1 MDNEIHLYGT
11 VGASWWDE
19 DWFSAATVREAL
31 SKVTG
36 DVTVRINSGGGIA
49 TEGQAIYTMLVDHPG
64 KVTVVVD
71 GVAAS
76 AASLI
81 AMAGDEIVMR
91 LGAWMLIH
99 DPATPWT
106 EGRGT
111 EADHMKEAEILGT
124 ISNAYA
130 DIYAARSGM
139 SREEARAVMKG
150 ETVIDG
156 PGAVEMGF
164 ATSYDGE
171 TKAAAAARFDYRIY
185 AHAPADL
192 RAASKGLGRV
202 PGKAAVMAMIAGR
215 SRPLQ
220 EEPKMAVKKDKATA
234 IAGADDEDRVDQTDG
249 QDTEDGAET
258 EADAGAAVTARRAEQ
273 GRATR
278 IMNLAT
284 MSGRDMAFASEHI
297 AKGTSSDAVM
307 EIIMKDRQ
315 DAEGDKPMH
324 GRETARIVRDERDTR
339 RAAMTEA
346 ITAQVNRKD
355 PKSDAA
361 RPYMAM
367 AIHEMAAI
375 CADYKGPMRS
385 AADRLDIFMAAA
397 HSTSDFPGIFENAL
411 NKSLME
417 RYQVAEPTYRK
428 LARRRDF
435 KDFRPHPMTR
445 SGDFPRLQSIGEN
458 GEIKF
463 GTFGE
468 KRETAQLSSY
478 AVGVGISRQMM
489 INDDLG
495 AIDDML
501 GDWGSMVADFEEQT
515 FYTFMGSATLSSDTL
530 AVWETATH
538 KNLAAA
544 GAAIS
549 VASLG
554 TAKAAMRKQTS
565 IDGLKLNITPSIL
578 LVGPDKEVE
587 ALQLVTQITPAQVA
601 NVNPFTGRLEVVVSA
616 QVSGTNWYLFA
627 DPASPGGTC
636 FVYGY
641 LDGFTGPRLR
651 TDQPFGTQGWQA
663 TLEHDFGTGARDFRG
678 TYKNPGA

>member
-1 MDNEIHLYGT
+1 MENEIHLYGT

-19 DWFSAATVREAL
+19 DCFTARTVREAL
-31 SKVTG
+31 AKITG
-36 DVTVRINSGGGIA
+36 DVTVRINSGGGAA

-64 KVTVVVD
+64 KVTVIVD

-111 EADHMKEAEILGT
+111 EADHKKEAEILGT

-130 DIYAARSGM
+130 DIYAARSGL
-139 SREEARAVMKG
+139 SREEARAVMRE
-150 ETVIDG
+150 ETVLDG
-156 PGAVEMGF
+156 PAAVEMGF
-164 ATSYDGE
+164 ATTYDGE
-171 TKAAAAARFDYRIY
+171 TQAAAAARFDYRIY

-192 RAASKGLGRV
+192 RAASKGLGRT

-215 SRPLQ
+215 PRTQ
-220 EEPKMAVKKDKATA
+220 KEEPKMADEEDKATA
-234 IAGADDEDRVDQTDG
+234 IAGADDKDQADETGGTDDKAAG
-249 QDTEDGAET
+249 DPGAV
-258 EADAGAAVTARRAEQ
+258 AAARRAEQ
-273 GRATR
+273 GRTMR

-284 MSGRDMAFASEHI
+284 MAGRNMEFATQHI
-297 AKGTSSDAVM
+297 AAGTSSDAVM

-324 GRETARIVRDERDTR
+324 GRETARVTRDERDTR
-339 RAAMTEA
+339 RTAMGAAIA
-346 ITAQVNRKD
+346 AQINRTD
-355 PKSDAA
+355 PKTDAA

-367 AIHEMAAI
+367 PLVEMAAI
-375 CADYKGPMRS
+375 CADHKGPMRT

-435 KDFRPHPMTR
+435 KDFRPHPMAR
-445 SGDFPRLQSIGEN
+445 SGDFPRLQPIGEN

-468 KRETAQLSSY
+468 KRETAQLSPF

-495 AIDDML
+495 AVDDML
-501 GDWGSMVADFEEQT
+501 GDWGSMVADFEEQS
-515 FYTFMGSATLSSDTL
+515 FYTFMGAATLSSDGL

-544 GAAIS
+544 GTAIT

-554 TAKAAMRKQTS
+554 VAKAAMRKQAS
-565 IDGLKLNITPSIL
+565 IDGMKLNITPSIL
-578 LVGPDKEVE
+578 LIGPDKEVE
-587 ALQLVTQITPAQVA
+587 ALQLVTAITPAQPS

-616 QVSGTNWYLFA
+616 QVTGTNWFLFA
-627 DPASPGGTC
+627 DPAGPGGAC

-663 TLEHDFGTGARDFRG
+663 TLEHDFGMGARDFRG

>member
-19 DWFSAATVREAL
+19 DYFTARTVREAL
-31 SKVTG
+31 SKITG
-36 DVTVRINSGGGIA
+36 DVTVRINSGGGVA

-99 DPATPWT
+99 DPASPWT

-111 EADHMKEAEILGT
+111 EADHQKEAEILGT

-130 DIYAARSGM
+130 DIYAARSGLT
-139 SREEARAVMKG
+139 REEARAVMRA
-150 ETVIDG
+150 ETVLDG
-156 PGAVEMGF
+156 AAAVEMGF
-164 ATSYDGE
+164 ATSYDGA
-171 TKAAAAARFDYRIY
+171 TQAAAAARFDYRIY

-192 RAASKGLGRV
+192 RAASKGLGRT

-215 SRPLQ
+215 PRTKR
-220 EEPKMAVKKDKATA
+220 EEPKLADEEDKAKA
-234 IAGADDEDRVDQTDG
+234 IAGADDEDQAEQTG
-249 QDTEDGAET
+249 GTEDKAAGDPGAV
-258 EADAGAAVTARRAEQ
+258 AAARRAEQ
-273 GRATR
+273 GRTMR
-278 IMNLAT
+278 IMNMAT
-284 MSGRDMAFASEHI
+284 MAGRDMEFASHHI
-297 AKGTSSDAVM
+297 AAGTSSDAVM
-307 EIIMKDRQ
+307 DLIMKDRQ

-324 GRETARIVRDERDTR
+324 GRETARITRDERTTR
-339 RAAMTEA
+339 REAMGAA
-346 ITAQVNRKD
+346 ITAQLNRTD
-355 PKSDAA
+355 PKTDAA
-361 RPYMAM
+361 RPFMAM
-367 AIHEMAAI
+367 PLYEMAAI
-375 CADYKGPMRS
+375 CADHKGPVRS
-385 AADRLDIFMAAA
+385 WADREAILMAAA

-417 RYQVAEPTYRK
+417 RYQVAERSYRQI
-428 LARRRDF
+428 ARRRDF
-435 KDFRPHPMTR
+435 KDFRPHPMVR
-445 SGDFPRLQSIGEN
+445 SGDFPRLQPIGED

-468 KRETAQLSSY
+468 KRETAQLAPY

-501 GDWGSMVADFEEQT
+501 GDWGSGIADFEEQN
-515 FYTFMGSATLSSDTL
+515 FYSFLSTATLSSDGL
-530 AVWETATH
+530 AVWEAGTH
-538 KNLAAA
+538 KNLA
-544 GAAIS
+544 GIGTAIT
-549 VASLG
+549 VASLATG
-554 TAKAAMRKQTS
+554 KAAMRKQMS
-565 IDGLKLNITPSIL
+565 INGLALNLVPKIL

-587 ALQLVTQITPAQVA
+587 ALQLVTSITPAQA
-601 NVNPFTGRLEVVVSA
+601 GNVNPFSGKLDVVVSA
-616 QVSGTNWYLFA
+616 QITGNTWYLFA
-627 DPASPGGTC
+627 DPGSAGGAC

-651 TDQPFGTQGWQA
+651 TNEPFGTQGWQA